1 MQARLHIGID
11 HTAEAQQ
18 YGALGLLDHV
28 HRAPQDHGD
37 DHARDQGDQ
46 RLVTHQRLSL
56 ERGSRCCRSL
66 ATREPR
72 SGVLLVLL
80 GAALALEE
88 LRPPVIILS
97 SGR

>member
-11 HTAEAQQ
+11 HAAEAQQ
-18 YGALGLLDHV
+18 HGALGLLNHV
-28 HRAPQDHGD
+28 HRAPQNHGD
-37 DHARDQGDQ
+37 YHARDQGDQ

-56 ERGSRCCRSL
+56 ERISRCCKSF

-72 SGVLLVLL
+72 SGAPLVVL
-80 GAALALEE
+80 GAALAPVAARL
-88 LRPPVIILS
+88 PPTILS